1 MYLIEL
7 ILKKWFEK
15 QKKQPPVLFKY
26 KEEQEEEICEKHVYM
41 AIDSTCDYLA
51 CKNCG
56 HIIKNNKKEISKKT
70 RALYDKFDNF

>member
-15 QKKQPPVLFKY
+15 KKKKPPVLF
-26 KEEQEEEICEKHVYM
+26 EPQEREEELYKNCDKHIYM
-41 AIDSTCDYLA
+41 PIDSSCDYLA

-56 HIIKNNKKEISKKT
+56 HILRNYKEKINKKNQAT
-70 RALYDKFDNF
+70 YDSF